1 MGLVVVESFSLDGV
15 LSEQGG
21 VALGPTA
28 GLYGVPMLS
37 SFTEFHGQ
45 GTNIIHPSITC
56 ILIIQH
62 TTIPR
67 LITHTHA
74 FMDISTSFSRV
85 LHASMKTNLGCMY
98 VYITGK

>member
-1 MGLVVVESFSLDGV
+1 MGVVVVESFSVDGV

-45 GTNIIHPSITC
+45 GTNIIHPSIIC

-67 LITHTHA
+67 LITHTRIYGH
-74 FMDISTSFSRV
+74 FNVFF
-85 LHASMKTNLGCMY
+85 
-98 VYITGK
+98 TGFACKYEN